1 MALFDWCTMSE
12 QAGLP
17 HNEDCV
23 LAEPGYGVFL
33 VADGMGGRPGGA
45 QASRVAARAFM
56 DYLRGVNPSALAG
69 PVALRKAV
77 AAANKAVRD
86 IVLADPGMA
95 GMGTTLAAVV
105 LSEAGS
111 RIVNVGD
118 SRVYR
123 FSRGCLEQL
132 TEDHTLVSEL
142 MSHRMISEATAG
154 ACELDNVLSRA
165 IGTRPT
171 VEPDITD
178 LNLGEGDWLLIC
190 TDGFYKSLSADRIHD
205 LLVVTAGEGAQARCR
220 TLVQAALDAFPQDNV
235 TLAVVRRVQGR

>member
-1 MALFDWCTMSE
+1 VALFDWCTMSE

-33 VADGMGGRPGGA
+33 VADGMGGRPGAA

-56 DYLRGVNPSALAG
+56 DYLRPYGSALAG

-77 AAANKAVRD
+77 AAANKAVREV
-86 IVLADPGMA
+86 VLADPGMA

-111 RIVNVGD
+111 RVVNVGD

-142 MSHRMISEATAG
+142 MSHQIISDATAG
-154 ACELDNVLSRA
+154 TFGLDNVLSRA

-178 LNLGEGDWLLIC
+178 LNLGEDDWLLLC

-220 TLVQAALDAFPQDNV
+220 TLVQAALEAIPQDNV
-235 TLAVVRRVQGR
+235 TLAMVRRLVRT